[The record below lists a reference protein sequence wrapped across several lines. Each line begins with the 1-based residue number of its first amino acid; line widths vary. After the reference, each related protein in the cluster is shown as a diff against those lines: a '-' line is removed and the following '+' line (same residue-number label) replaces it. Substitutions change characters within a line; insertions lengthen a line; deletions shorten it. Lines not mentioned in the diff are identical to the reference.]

1 MERSA
6 SAQPEQTIHPLAA
19 SDDRYAHL
27 CVCVCVRVCMY
38 VCVCVCDDEGLW
50 AKRLTRGR
58 SWATTKHVG
67 RLRFLQTIN
76 LRRNHLQ
83 ELPAEFGELRDLQYL
98 TLSFNRLQ
106 RLPGNSTY
114 NARVTCR
121 VVGRV
126 VSCRLR
132 THQAN
137 GVGSRQT
144 RLGISRICACW
155 TSTRTS

>member
-1 MERSA
+1 V
-6 SAQPEQTIHPLAA
+6 
-19 SDDRYAHL
+19 Y
-27 CVCVCVRVCMY
+27 
-38 VCVCVCDDEGLW
+38 G
-50 AKRLTRGR
+50 AKRLTLTRLIVGYQKR
-58 SWATTKHVG
+58 ERAG

-106 RLPGNSTY
+106 RLPGNSTH
-114 NARVTCR
+114 NARVSC
-121 VVGRV
+121 RV
-126 VSCRLR
+126 VSCRVR
-132 THQAN
+132 TSRAN
-137 GVGSRQT
+137 RVGSLQT